1 MIRFGP
7 AGNSESF
14 YEQGYKHTYEAF
26 SWLAEMGLDAY
37 EYQCGRGVFLK
48 EETAVEIGGEAKRN
62 GVSLSIHAPYY
73 INLAGTDRE
82 KLDKSYSHIE
92 KSLEAASW
100 MGATRVVVHPGGI
113 GGDSR
118 DGAMK
123 RALPVFADMLKI
135 YSNSEILSPELMG
148 KINQLGNLAEII
160 AFCRLSDSVVPTIDF
175 GHLNS
180 RTKGALDSPE
190 AFESVIIE
198 LADGIGWE
206 RTRNLHVHFSR
217 IEFTEKGGEKRHWTM
232 ADTGYGPEFDHL
244 VPVLLKYDMSPVI
257 ISESAGTMAED
268 ALFMKRRYHDATD
281 GYKRP
286 QPE

>member
-1 MIRFGP
+1 MIYFGP

-14 YEQGYKHTYEAF
+14 YEQGHKHTYEAF
-26 SWLAEMGLDAY
+26 CWLNELELNAY

-48 EETAVEIGGEAKRN
+48 EETARKIGVEAEKN
-62 GVSLSIHAPYY
+62 GVRLSLHAPYY

-82 KLDKSYSHIE
+82 KLDKSYQHIE
-92 KSLEAASW
+92 KSVEAATW
-100 MGATRVVVHPGGI
+100 MGAKRVVVHPGGI
-113 GGDSR
+113 GTKSR
-118 DGAMK
+118 DAAMK
-123 RALPVFADMLKI
+123 LALSVFSDILKHQQ
-135 YSNSEILSPELMG
+135 NSWMLSPELMG
-148 KINQLGNLAEII
+148 KINQLGNLEEII
-160 AFCRLSDSVVPTIDF
+160 AFCSLDDSIIPTIDF

-198 LADGIGWE
+198 LANGIGWE

-217 IEFTEKGGEKRHWTM
+217 IEYTQKGGEKKHWTM
-232 ADTGYGPEFDHL
+232 ADSQYGPEFDHL
-244 VPVLLKYDMSPVI
+244 IPVMLKYDMQPVI

-268 ALFMKRRYHDATD
+268 AALMKRRYQNAAD

-286 QPE
+286 QP